1 MNRNLTSVFAAP
13 AVLAALCLVA
23 ACSHTKPL
31 KVTGPETFAGSSDQ
45 GGQIVVNSV
54 QTTNTVLAVDV
65 AHRRVTLKNT
75 ATGKVRQYVA
85 GPGVVNFD
93 LIEAGDTV
101 KATVVERMSIFEEPA
116 ADSQNFKA
124 STLVVQGLADKQPD
138 AFEVDTVDFTAK
150 ILDINNWT
158 DQVTLLSG
166 DGVAHTITV
175 GEAVNLADYN
185 VGDEVH
191 VRATE
196 ALALVI
202 EKP

>member
-1 MNRNLTSVFAAP
+1 MSIFAVP
-13 AVLAALCLVA
+13 ALLGALCLLS

-31 KVTGPETFAGSSDQ
+31 KVTGPETFAGSSEQ
-45 GGQIVVNSV
+45 GGQIVVNSI

-65 AHRRVTLKNT
+65 AHRRVTLKNA
-75 ATGKVRQYVA
+75 ATGKVRQYTA

-93 LIEAGDTV
+93 RIEAGDTV
-101 KATVVERMSIFEEPA
+101 KATVVERMSIFEEPPT
-116 ADSQNFKA
+116 DSQNFKA
-124 STLVVQGLADKQPD
+124 GTLVVQGLADKQID

-158 DQVTLLSG
+158 GQVTLLSG
-166 DGVAHTITV
+166 DGMAHTITV

-196 ALALVI
+196 ALALLI